1 MTVPDVDDAVPS
13 TSANQEATEQAAS
26 TDLRFKYRTLLFKT
40 KEKRSELVRPDSTGL
55 LETLEEMNQLFT
67 RVKNPREA
75 VYDSNVL
82 KLASELGQEQ
92 AENLQTNMTEF
103 DRNIFAEK
111 LVTYMDGRCRSA
123 SQRDSSPELDWA
135 KLGKYAAS
143 MFNVTA
149 KLDFIYGP
157 LAMEP
162 IIKTRVARERNVQ
175 KKPSDAEKKKPQQLQ
190 QEEQE
195 ESTTKEVQRVL
206 KAIHK
211 LTDPKTGTYPDVP
224 FFQFIVDPLS
234 FPTTIENMFHLSF
247 LVKDGKVKLYTDE
260 ENTPVVK
267 IDVHQGAVIT
277 STPGTTRAINP
288 SQVVVAMTIQKWKNL
303 IKEFKITEAMIPNV
317 KKHKSK

>member
-1 MTVPDVDDAVPS
+1 MTVPDGAPSSFSADD
-13 TSANQEATEQAAS
+13 QAAS

-40 KEKRSELVRPDSTGL
+40 QGKRSELVRPDSTGL
-55 LETLEEMNQLFT
+55 LETLEEMNQLFA

-92 AENLQTNMTEF
+92 AENLQTNMMEF

-111 LVTYMDGRCRSA
+111 LVTYMDGRCRA
-123 SQRDSSPELDWA
+123 SHKDGPELDWS
-135 KLGKYAAS
+135 KLGKYAAT

-162 IIKTRVARERNVQ
+162 IIKIRAAREKTIQ
-175 KKPSDAEKKKPQQLQ
+175 KKPSEAEKKKPQQLQ

-211 LTDPKTGTYPDVP
+211 LTDPEQGTYKHVP

-247 LVKDGKVKLYTDE
+247 LVKDGKVKLYTDDDD
-260 ENTPVVK
+260 TPVVK
-267 IDVHQGAVIT
+267 IDVHQGAVVT
-277 STPGTTRAINP
+277 STPSTTRAINP
-288 SQVVVAMTIQKWKNL
+288 SQVVIAMSILKWKNL
-303 IKEFKITEAMIPNV
+303 IEEFNITKPMIPNV
-317 KKHKSK
+317 KKSSK